1 MNERLKDTV
10 KTGELSTTVREIVT
24 ELVQEVRVE
33 MNKKIDD
40 MKSDYDTKLIK
51 YKTDVD
57 ALNLD
62 NHRLRGIITK
72 QERKI
77 KEITKQNRESTKG

>member
-1 MNERLKDTV
+1 
-10 KTGELSTTVREIVT
+10 
-24 ELVQEVRVE
+24 

-57 ALNLD
+57 TLNLD

-72 QERKI
+72 QERKY
-77 KEITKQNRESTKG
+77 KRNNKNSKRVAQNFDGFQSSREPQRAVLEEDER